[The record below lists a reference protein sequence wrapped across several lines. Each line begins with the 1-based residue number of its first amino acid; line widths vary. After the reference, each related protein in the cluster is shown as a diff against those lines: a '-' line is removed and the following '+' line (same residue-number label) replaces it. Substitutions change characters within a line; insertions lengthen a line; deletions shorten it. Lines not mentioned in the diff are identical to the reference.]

1 MRSRGARRPCAWL
14 VWLIAALAWPG
25 LLPAEPVADAVQATL
40 AARASVAGATLFTR
54 DVLRTFYAGRGYAPL
69 WSTQQVDAVRGAI
82 AAAQTH
88 GLRAADY
95 HLAAIDALRADR
107 TPAGQA
113 TLDLLLTDG
122 LLLLGSHVRAGKVEA
137 GGLTPRWQLLLAD
150 ADLPGRLQQ
159 AAAPDAFLNELASSL
174 AGYPRLQQALA
185 RYQAIAA
192 AGDWPALPDG
202 PTLRVG
208 DRAEA
213 VLALRARLARE
224 AMDGAPDDTAGT
236 LFDASLE
243 AAVGRFQARHG
254 LDVDGAVGSQTRLA
268 LNTPVNARI
277 DQLVANLERR
287 RWLGAAPGRRQVR
300 VNVAAFTLEAVD
312 GDAVPLRMRVVVG
325 RPYRPSPEFSDRI
338 RYLVLNPYWEVPPS
352 LAAKDKLPLIRR
364 DPGYLARE
372 HMRVLQGWG
381 ERPRQ
386 IDPASV
392 DWWRVA
398 TPLPYRLRQDPGPWN
413 ALGRIKF
420 MFPNVHDVYLH
431 DTPARELFAHAQ
443 RGFSSGCIRL
453 QDPLG
458 LADWLLAD
466 QPGWSPEALRA
477 AIDSGDTRTVNL
489 REPVPVYLLYWTAWV
504 GSDGAVQFRRD
515 IYGRDA
521 PLAAALAAS
530 FQEH

>member
-1 MRSRGARRPCAWL
+1 
-14 VWLIAALAWPG
+14 
-25 LLPAEPVADAVQATL
+25 
-40 AARASVAGATLFTR
+40 
-54 DVLRTFYAGRGYAPL
+54 
-69 WSTQQVDAVRGAI
+69 
-82 AAAQTH
+82 
-88 GLRAADY
+88 
-95 HLAAIDALRADR
+95 
-107 TPAGQA
+107 
-113 TLDLLLTDG
+113 
-122 LLLLGSHVRAGKVEA
+122 
-137 GGLTPRWQLLLAD
+137 
-150 ADLPGRLQQ
+150 
-159 AAAPDAFLNELASSL
+159 
-174 AGYPRLQQALA
+174 
-185 RYQAIAA
+185 
-192 AGDWPALPDG
+192 
-202 PTLRVG
+202 
-208 DRAEA
+208 
-213 VLALRARLARE
+213 
-224 AMDGAPDDTAGT
+224 MDGAPDDTAGS

-243 AAVGRFQARHG
+243 AAVRRFQARHG
-254 LDVDGAVGSQTRLA
+254 LDVDGAVGSRTRLA
-268 LNTPVNARI
+268 LNTPVDARI

-312 GDAVPLRMRVVVG
+312 GDTVPLRMRVVVG

-413 ALGRIKF
+413 ALGRVKF

-431 DTPARELFAHAQ
+431 DTPARELFAHAE

-453 QDPLG
+453 QDPLA

-466 QPGWSPEALRA
+466 ASGLVAGGPARGHRQRRHAHRELARA
-477 AIDSGDTRTVNL
+477 GAGLPAVLDRLGGQR
-489 REPVPVYLLYWTAWV
+489 RR
-504 GSDGAVQFRRD
+504 GAVSPRH
-515 IYGRDA
+515 
-521 PLAAALAAS
+521 L
-530 FQEH
+530 

>member
-1 MRSRGARRPCAWL
+1 MACL
-14 VWLIAALAWPG
+14 VAVLAWPG
-25 LLPAEPVADAVQATL
+25 LLAAEPVAQAVQAAL
-40 AARASVAGATLFTR
+40 AGQASVVAPRLFTR
-54 DVLRTFYAGRGYAPL
+54 DVLRTFYAGRGFAPL

-95 HLAAIDALRADR
+95 HLAAIDAMRADR

-113 TLDLLLTDG
+113 TIDLLLTDG

-185 RYQAIAA
+185 HYQAIAA

-202 PTLRVG
+202 PTLRAG
-208 DRAEA
+208 DHAEA

-224 AMDGAPDDTAGT
+224 AMDGAPDDKAGA

-243 AAVGRFQARHG
+243 AAVRRFQARHG

-431 DTPARELFAHAQ
+431 DTPARELFAHAE

-466 QPGWSPEALRA
+466 VPGWSPEALRA

-515 IYGRDA
+515 IYDRDA

-530 FQEH
+530 FQEN